1 MPHSLYEVLGL
12 SKNASVEDIKKSYK
26 RLAIIHHPDKGGDID
41 KFKEIGNAYGVLSD
55 PAKRQT
61 YDQLGDEHYEKG
73 AGAGSPFDTSQMF
86 EQFFGK
92 NPFMNGHAFHQ
103 QHMRRKCR
111 NVQHVIQIS
120 NRDAYFG
127 SQKNLKVTI
136 NKRCTSC
143 IDMCGACQG
152 QGQINELQRM
162 GPFTTMNSRTCDR
175 CRGSG
180 QAAKG
185 RAACATCKGKCDYS
199 EEKLIELDIPM
210 GVETGKQFVFAS
222 LGEQAQLPN
231 DIPGDLIFEILI
243 SLDPT
248 LQRRGL
254 DLIYKCPITFVE
266 SIVGKT
272 IVVPL
277 YEGGYSVDIGIFGII
292 QPGKEYTI
300 AEKGMRTAK
309 NRGNLIIIFQIAY
322 LTTEL
327 SIECKKELQAI
338 FAKHLHDGGA
348 SA

>member
-1 MPHSLYEVLGL
+1 
-12 SKNASVEDIKKSYK
+12 
-26 RLAIIHHPDKGGDID
+26 
-41 KFKEIGNAYGVLSD
+41 
-55 PAKRQT
+55 
-61 YDQLGDEHYEKG
+61 
-73 AGAGSPFDTSQMF
+73 
-86 EQFFGK
+86 
-92 NPFMNGHAFHQ
+92 
-103 QHMRRKCR
+103 
-111 NVQHVIQIS
+111 
-120 NRDAYFG
+120 
-127 SQKNLKVTI
+127 
-136 NKRCTSC
+136 
-143 IDMCGACQG
+143 MCGACQG